1 MISETMIYSAKKGEK
16 MESEIKIYS
25 RENGQI
31 QRVQVVKWD
40 DWSKLDFLYLKEN
53 PAALKCFRDI
63 YANYLV
69 PGCPWVFGNMIL
81 FQLPKDMEIEFPL
94 ETKKYGK
101 IDNPLTAA
109 TIALQKG
116 VTIVGGKPL
125 FRNVKIKRFWRKLE
139 ERNSIYIVCGKL
151 PFTQVIPIADYA
163 GFLSENEIDA
173 AMKVNASFF
182 IMDSFDCATVYD
194 HVGKVFGLC
203 VKDGVVESPP
213 LYHRE
218 ALLVKKNGKV
228 IVKEMDIRNLE
239 IKIRGECYF
248 HGQNVTIY
256 TRPEMLKTPKTE
268 KGKKI
273 VVVGNQVV
281 AVKEKGSVPVP
292 ASGFVLCLQN
302 GLVDKQSIMPGDEVS
317 YQGLEE
323 IQFGIQVG
331 NSIIRDGKKTEE
343 FISKFYNIRKL
354 EKIPY
359 PPSLYPMDF
368 DNGRAARIALGCD
381 EDGKPMLFW
390 AEGAGKLKYVP
401 GKDST
406 GASLSEMAEIAVD
419 LGMVQAVNLDGGGSA
434 QILLNKERVLRIS
447 DRSKEDNS
455 DAERLVPLGL
465 VIR

>member
-1 MISETMIYSAKKGEK
+1 MN
-16 MESEIKIYS
+16 SEIKTYT

-31 QRVQVVKWD
+31 QRVQIVTWD
-40 DWSKLDFLYLKEN
+40 DWSKLDFLHMKEN

-81 FQLPKDMEIEFPL
+81 FQLPKDLELTFPL
-94 ETKKYGK
+94 KNKEYGR
-101 IDNPLTAA
+101 IDNFLTAA
-109 TIALQKG
+109 AIALQKG
-116 VTIVGGKPL
+116 VKIMNGKPVFL
-125 FRNVKIKRFWRKLE
+125 NSKIKRFWEKLE
-139 ERNSIYIVCGKL
+139 ERKCVYIVCGKL
-151 PFTQVIPIADYA
+151 PFTKVIPIADYA
-163 GFLSENEIDA
+163 GFLSENEQVA
-173 AMKVNASFF
+173 EMKVNASFF

-203 VKDGVVESPP
+203 VKDGIVESPP

-228 IVKEMDIRNLE
+228 VIKELDVRNLE

-256 TRPEMLKTPKTE
+256 TRPEREQVPQTE

-273 VVVGNQVV
+273 VIVGNQVV
-281 AVKEKGSVPVP
+281 AVKEKGGVPIP
-292 ASGFVLCLQN
+292 ASGFVLCLKKDFAYRQ
-302 GLVDKQSIMPGDEVS
+302 DIMPGDKVE
-317 YQGLEE
+317 YLGLEE

-331 NSIIRDGKKTEE
+331 NSIVKEGIKTKE

-381 EDGKPMLFW
+381 KDGKPMLFW
-390 AEGAGKLKYVP
+390 AEGAGKLKYTP
-401 GKDST
+401 GEDST
-406 GASLSEMAEIAVD
+406 GASLSEMAEIAED
-419 LGMVQAVNLDGGGSA
+419 LGMIQAVNLDGGGSA
-434 QILLNKERVLRIS
+434 QILLNNKRSLRIS
-447 DRSKEDNS
+447 DRSENDNS

-465 VIR
+465 VII